1 VVVALTRAKE
11 YRRRAQASLDIAR
24 ETPLGEMRT
33 VLIDA
38 AQTWLR
44 WAEEEEASI
53 PPGAVKEPQA
63 PMQQQQQVQP
73 GKKG

>member
-1 VVVALTRAKE
+1 VTLTRAKE

-33 VLIDA
+33 TLLDA

-44 WAEEEEASI
+44 LAEEEEAI
-53 PPGAVKEPQA
+53 PNDAAKQA

-73 GKKG
+73 KDDDKD

>member
-1 VVVALTRAKE
+1 MVVALTRAKE
-11 YRRRAQASLDIAR
+11 YRRRAQASLVIAR
-24 ETPLGEMRT
+24 ETPLGEMRI

-44 WAEEEEASI
+44 LAEEEEASI

-73 GKKG
+73 DKKD